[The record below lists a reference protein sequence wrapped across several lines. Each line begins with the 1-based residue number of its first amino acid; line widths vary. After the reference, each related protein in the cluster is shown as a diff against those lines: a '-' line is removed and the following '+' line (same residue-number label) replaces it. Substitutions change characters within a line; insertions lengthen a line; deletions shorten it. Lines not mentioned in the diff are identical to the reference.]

1 MSGAAAQKSE
11 IEALAKAVALARQ
24 RADAGDL
31 TSARTLL
38 ESALAIGELRLG
50 RDHPQLVPLMVDLA
64 TIAREVGNL
73 TESQAQLSRA
83 YEIAVLAT
91 GPEHPSALKIE
102 ARLAVVT
109 GRLGEPTDAYDWHLA
124 DAGARV
130 LGPDHAAVR
139 SARERL
145 GARHGMGP
153 GGTPSADEDPDRP
166 VIAPIGPP
174 PPAALPSKP
183 ASLPSRPALLPSRPA
198 ALPVVPPPADPPA
211 TGDLRPPPT
220 YMPTLAPGVYERR
233 PDAVQIY
240 TPAPLAEFSG
250 QEIAIWPEPDEPT
263 RRARPHRTHR
273 AGLAVVAGIGA
284 AVLIASAIVA
294 VKALGPASVGAAS
307 GQGPTPPPATL
318 TVAPSTPP
326 PTPTPS
332 PTLAANP
339 PTEVRLADAGGS
351 VTLTWRD
358 PTGGRVPF
366 LLTGGRVGTGARP
379 LESIPAGRTRSIVY
393 GLNNKFDYCFIVSAV
408 YSATL
413 IAPSIRICTHRLS
426 TGSTT

>member
-1 MSGAAAQKSE
+1 MSGAAAQQSE

-38 ESALAIGELRLG
+38 ESALATGELRVG

-130 LGPDHAAVR
+130 LGPEHPAVR

-153 GGTPSADEDPDRP
+153 GGTPSADDQPDRP
-166 VIAPIGPP
+166 AIAPTGPP
-174 PPAALPSKP
+174 PALPGRPAALPSPP
-183 ASLPSRPALLPSRPA
+183 ASLPS
-198 ALPVVPPPADPPA
+198 PPASEAPA
-211 TGDLRPPPT
+211 VGDLRPPPT

-233 PDAVQIY
+233 PDAVPIY
-240 TPAPLAEFSG
+240 ISPAPLAEFSG
-250 QEIAIWPEPDEPT
+250 QEITVWPEPDEPT
-263 RRARPHRTHR
+263 TRTRPHRPHR
-273 AGLAVVAGIGA
+273 AGLALVAGIGA

-294 VKALGPASVGAAS
+294 VKALGPAPVGAVS
-307 GQGPTPPPATL
+307 GERATTAPATL
-318 TVAPSTPP
+318 TVAPTTAP
-326 PTPTPS
+326 PTTS
-332 PTLAANP
+332 PTVAAVP
-339 PTEVRLADAGGS
+339 PTELKLADTGGS

-393 GLNNKFDYCFIVSAV
+393 GLNNKFDYCFVVSAI

-426 TGSTT
+426 TGNTT

>member
-1 MSGAAAQKSE
+1 MSGAAAQQSE

-73 TESQAQLSRA
+73 TESQTQLSRA

-130 LGPDHAAVR
+130 LGPDHVAVR

-166 VIAPIGPP
+166 MIAPTGPP
-174 PPAALPSKP
+174 PSLPPASLPKKP
-183 ASLPSRPALLPSRPA
+183 ASLPSRSAS
-198 ALPVVPPPADPPA
+198 LPVEPVPADPPA
-211 TGDLRPPPT
+211 AGDLQPPPT

-233 PDAVQIY
+233 PNAVAIY
-240 TPAPLAEFSG
+240 TTPAPLAEFSG

-263 RRARPHRTHR
+263 TRSRPYRPHR

-294 VKALGPASVGAAS
+294 VKALGPASAGAAS
-307 GQGPTPPPATL
+307 GQRTTPPVIL
-318 TVAPSTPP
+318 TVAPTTPP

-332 PTLAANP
+332 PTLAAIAP
-339 PTEVRLADAGGS
+339 MELALADTGGS

-366 LLTGGRVGTGARP
+366 LVTGGRVGTGARP

-426 TGSTT
+426 TGNTT